1 MRVTVVSMLI
11 ALAVVATAVAG
22 DAKMVVLAGKDV
34 SGEVFK
40 RLGLPSQSYCH
51 EQCLEEARCTGVRWG
66 VVSGSTAGQC
76 QLITGELQ
84 VIEPHEIKTSDGL
97 RIQVLAARKVST
109 QN

>member
-76 QLITGELQ
+76 QLIAGELQ